1 MKPAEADVI
10 NNMVEQ
16 VVVCPKLSPS
26 EDEAMRAFDD
36 GRDLDVRDI
45 DDATNTRLLKVIDKN
60 LLPLLCL
67 IYGLN
72 FVDKTTLSYASVMG
86 LQTDLNLKGNEYQW
100 LGSIF
105 YFGYILVEYPSSY
118 LMQRFPLA
126 KYSSFNIILWGATL
140 TCFAAVNNFA
150 GAATVRFFLGVF
162 EAVVTPG
169 FTTLTSQWYTKREQ
183 GSRVGFWF
191 SCNGVA
197 NVVGGL
203 IAYGISRGV
212 EQHGPSIQPWRILFL
227 SFGLFTIAVG
237 VAFLYYIPDNQWNCR
252 FLSPADRVL
261 AVQRIRGNQQGIGN
275 RHFKMYQFK
284 EALTDPMTWAFAF
297 FGIAVNIPFGGI
309 TTFFS
314 QIIRN
319 SGYTSQQSL
328 LYATPGGAFQTIVV
342 VLNGIISDRL
352 QQRIYVSF
360 VGMIIGLLGA
370 ILLAALPLSN
380 SPGRLAAYF
389 LTQASPTAFIALLS
403 FISTNVAGAT
413 KKTTV
418 GAIYM
423 VAYCVGNIIGPQ
435 TFQQSD
441 APRYIP
447 AEIGICCCWG
457 ACLLDLLLIRYLY
470 CKRNAEKARVRSAPG
485 YEKPEKSEFK
495 DLTDRENPELVYV
508 V

>member
-1 MKPAEADVI
+1 MADEVI
-10 NNMVEQ
+10 VR
-16 VVVCPKLSPS
+16 PKLSTD
-26 EDEAMRAFDD
+26 EDEAMRAIEVRE
-36 GRDLDVRDI
+36 GLDVRDM
-45 DDATNTRLLKVIDKN
+45 DAATNARLLKVIDRN

-72 FVDKTTLSYASVMG
+72 FLDKTTLSYASVMG
-86 LQTDLNLKGNEYQW
+86 LQTDLSLKGTEYQW

-105 YFGYILVEYPSSY
+105 YFGYIIVEYPSSY

-126 KYSSFNIILWGATL
+126 KYSSFNIILWGVTL
-140 TCFAAVNNFA
+140 TCFAAVHNFA
-150 GAATVRFFLGVF
+150 GAAVVRFFLGAF

-169 FTTLTSQWYTKREQ
+169 FTFLTSQWYTKHEQ
-183 GSRVGFWF
+183 AGRIGFWF
-191 SCNGVA
+191 SCNGIA

-212 EQHGPSIQPWRILFL
+212 ELHGAVIEPWRILFL
-227 SFGLFTIAVG
+227 TFGLLTIAVG
-237 VAFLYYIPDNQWNCR
+237 VVFLYYVPDNQWNSR
-252 FLSPADRVL
+252 FLSPSDRIL

-284 EALTDPMTWAFAF
+284 EALADPITWAFAF
-297 FGIAVNIPFGGI
+297 FGVAVNIPFGGI

-342 VLNGIISDRL
+342 ILNGVISDRL
-352 QQRIYVSF
+352 HQRIYVSF
-360 VGMIIGLLGA
+360 VGMIIGLVGA

-380 SPGRLAAYF
+380 SPGRLAAYY
-389 LTQASPTAFIALLS
+389 LTQASPTAFVALLS

-418 GAIYM
+418 AAIYM

-435 TFQQSD
+435 TFQPGD
-441 APRYIP
+441 APRHI
-447 AEIGICCCWG
+447 
-457 ACLLDLLLIRYLY
+457 Y
-470 CKRNAEKARVRSAPG
+470 CKRNAKKARIRVSPE
-485 YEKPEKSEFK
+485 YEKIEKSEFK
-495 DLTDRENPELVYV
+495 DLTDCENPELVYAV
-508 V
+508 

>member
-1 MKPAEADVI
+1 MEEI
-10 NNMVEQ
+10 
-16 VVVCPKLSPS
+16 VVRPKLTSD
-26 EDEAMRAFDD
+26 EDEAMRAFED
-36 GRDLDVRDI
+36 GRDLNERDI
-45 DDATNTRLLKVIDKN
+45 DDTTNARLLKIIDRN
-60 LLPLLCL
+60 MLPLLCL

-105 YFGYILVEYPSSY
+105 YFGYLIVEYPSSY
-118 LMQRFPLA
+118 LMQRYPLA
-126 KYSSFNIILWGATL
+126 KYSSFNIILWGVTL

-150 GAATVRFFLGVF
+150 GAAAVRFFLGVF

-169 FTTLTSQWYTKREQ
+169 FTFITSQWYTKHEQ
-183 GSRVGFWF
+183 SARIGFWF
-191 SCNGVA
+191 SFNGVA

-203 IAYGISRGV
+203 IAYGITRGV
-212 EQHGPSIQPWRILFL
+212 EQHGASIVPWRILFL
-227 SFGLFTIAVG
+227 SFGLFTVAVG
-237 VAFLYYIPDNQWNCR
+237 VVFLYYIPDNQWNSR
-252 FLSPADRVL
+252 FLSPEDRVL

-275 RHFKMYQFK
+275 KQFKLYQLK
-284 EALTDPMTWAFAF
+284 EALMDPITWAFAF

-328 LYATPGGAFQTIVV
+328 LYATPGGAFQIIVV
-342 VLNGIISDRL
+342 ILNGIFSDRL

-380 SPGRLAAYF
+380 SPGRLAAYY

-418 GAIYM
+418 AAIYM

-435 TFQQSD
+435 TFQPGD
-441 APRYIP
+441 APRYVP

-457 ACLLDLLLIRYLY
+457 ACLLDLLVIRYIY
-470 CKRNAEKARVRSAPG
+470 CKRNAEKQRVRFAPG
-485 YEKPEKSEFK
+485 YEKPERSEFK
-495 DLTDRENPELVYV
+495 DLTDRENPELIYAV
-508 V
+508 